1 MQQFEADI
9 NKEMVD
15 IEKHLL
21 RAEEDIR
28 NGRVKDARK
37 VFKDWKEKYGV
48 QYKISR

>member
-1 MQQFEADI
+1 MQQFETDI